1 MTLCETCKTEVPE
14 SQWFC
19 TTCGTGLPSSPE
31 KTGSGNKITP
41 SGLFGER
48 IIWNRKIPL
57 ITNPY
62 LVLQCI
68 FIPLGIAIV
77 FGGFLSLITGS
88 VDMLVL
94 FFIICAGLSLLMLFI
109 MLVLQLVT
117 GGGLDTEFLISNE
130 GVAHNA
136 GSTTRALNR
145 ASAGGSAMLGS
156 LAGTGAGLSA
166 ISQENTVLPWEDVR
180 YISVYRRTQSIVF
193 RSRYLISPVV
203 LYCSEENFL
212 PGSCNDKK
220 ICAAGCKKTPVISL
234 FYLFPLSDFTCYYS
248 TRP

>member
-14 SQWFC
+14 PQRFC
-19 TTCGTGLPSSPE
+19 TACGTALASLSGKAGAGNT
-31 KTGSGNKITP
+31 KTTAGRSGEFIT
-41 SGLFGER
+41 
-48 IIWNRKIPL
+48 WNRKIPL

-68 FIPLGIAIV
+68 FTPLGIAIV
-77 FGGFLSLITGS
+77 MGGFLSLVTGS
-88 VDMLVL
+88 VEMLVL
-94 FFIICAGLSLLMLFI
+94 FFMISTGLSVLMLLI

-117 GGGLDTEFLISNE
+117 SGGLDTEFLISNE

-145 ASAGGSAMLGS
+145 ASAGGSVVLGS

-180 YISVYRRTQSIVF
+180 YISVYRRTASIVF
-193 RSRYLISPVV
+193 RSRYLIGPVV
-203 LYCSEENFL
+203 LYCSDENFL
-212 PGSCNDKK
+212 PVLAMVKK
-220 ICAAGCKKTPVISL
+220 YAPKVAKNNL
-234 FYLFPLSDFTCYYS
+234 
-248 TRP
+248 

>member
-14 SQWFC
+14 PQRFC
-19 TTCGTGLPSSPE
+19 TAYGTALAPSPE
-31 KTGSGNKITP
+31 NDGSGDTKLTAGT
-41 SGLFGER
+41 SGELV
-48 IIWNRKIPL
+48 IWNRKIPL

-68 FIPLGIAIV
+68 LIPLGIAIV
-77 FGGFLSLITGS
+77 MGGFLSLVTGS
-88 VDMLVL
+88 VEMLVL
-94 FFIICAGLSLLMLFI
+94 FFVISAGLSVLMILI

-117 GGGLDTEFLISNE
+117 GGGLDTEFLISNK

-145 ASAGGSAMLGS
+145 ASAGGSAVLGS

-180 YISVYRRTQSIVF
+180 YISVYPRTQSIVF
-193 RSRYLISPVV
+193 RSRYLIGPVV

-212 PGSCNDKK
+212 PVLAMVKK
-220 ICAAGCKKTPVISL
+220 YAPQVAKNNL
-234 FYLFPLSDFTCYYS
+234 
-248 TRP
+248 

>member
-1 MTLCETCKTEVPE
+1 MMLCDTCKTEVPE
-14 SQWFC
+14 SQRFC
-19 TTCGTGLPSSPE
+19 TVCGTALPSFPE
-31 KTGSGNKITP
+31 KDGLGDKITTP
-41 SGLFGER
+41 GSSGECIL
-48 IIWNRKIPL
+48 WNRKIPL

-68 FIPLGIAIV
+68 FIPLGIALV

-88 VDMLVL
+88 IEMLIL
-94 FFIICAGLSLLMLFI
+94 FFIICAGFSLLMLLI

-145 ASAGGSAMLGS
+145 VSAGGSTVLGS

-166 ISQENTVLPWEDVR
+166 ISQENLVLPWEDVR

-193 RSRYLISPVV
+193 RSRYLIGPVV

-212 PGSCNDKK
+212 PVLAMTKK
-220 ICAAGCKKTPVISL
+220 YAPQVAKKHL
-234 FYLFPLSDFTCYYS
+234 
-248 TRP
+248 

>member
-14 SQWFC
+14 SQRFC

-41 SGLFGER
+41 SGLLGER

-88 VDMLVL
+88 FDMLVL
-94 FFIICAGLSLLMLFI
+94 FFIICAGLSLLMLII

-117 GGGLDTEFLISNE
+117 SGGLDTEFLISNE

-136 GSTTRALNR
+136 GNTTRALNR

-166 ISQENTVLPWEDVR
+166 ISQENTVLPWEEVR

-212 PGSCNDKK
+212 PVLTMVKK
-220 ICAAGCKKTPVISL
+220 YAPQAAKNHL
-234 FYLFPLSDFTCYYS
+234 
-248 TRP
+248 

>member
-14 SQWFC
+14 PRRFC
-19 TTCGTGLPSSPE
+19 TACGTALASSSE
-31 KTGSGNKITP
+31 NAGSGDTKTTAGTSGELIT
-41 SGLFGER
+41 
-48 IIWNRKIPL
+48 WNRKIPL

-77 FGGFLSLITGS
+77 MGGFLSLVTGS
-88 VDMLVL
+88 IEMLVL
-94 FFIICAGLSLLMLFI
+94 FFMISAGLSVLMLLI

-117 GGGLDTEFLISNE
+117 GGGLDTEFLISTE

-145 ASAGGSAMLGS
+145 VSAGGSAVLGS

-180 YISVYRRTQSIVF
+180 YISVYPRTQSIVF

-212 PGSCNDKK
+212 PVLKMVKRYAPQVAKNN
-220 ICAAGCKKTPVISL
+220 L
-234 FYLFPLSDFTCYYS
+234 
-248 TRP
+248 

>member
-14 SQWFC
+14 SQRFC
-19 TTCGTGLPSSPE
+19 TACGTALPSLPE
-31 KTGSGNKITP
+31 IAGSGDKKIP
-41 SGLFGER
+41 SGIYGER
-48 IIWNRKIPL
+48 IIWNKKIPL

-68 FIPLGIAIV
+68 FIPLGIALVI
-77 FGGFLSLITGS
+77 GGFLSLITGTI
-88 VDMLVL
+88 DMLVL
-94 FFIICAGLSLLMLFI
+94 FFIICAGLSLLMLLI

-117 GGGLDTEFLISNE
+117 GGGLDTEFLISSE

-145 ASAGGSAMLGS
+145 VSAGGSAMLGS

-166 ISQENTVLPWEDVR
+166 LSQENTVLPWDDVR

-212 PGSCNDKK
+212 PVLAMIKK
-220 ICAAGCKKTPVISL
+220 YAPQVAKNHL
-234 FYLFPLSDFTCYYS
+234 
-248 TRP
+248 

>member
-1 MTLCETCKTEVPE
+1 MMLCETCKTEVLE
-14 SQWFC
+14 SQRFC
-19 TTCGTGLPSSPE
+19 TACGTARPSFPE
-31 KTGSGNKITP
+31 KAGSGNKIAM
-41 SGLFGER
+41 SGSSGEC

-88 VDMLVL
+88 VEMLIL
-94 FFIICAGLSLLMLFI
+94 FFIICAGFSLLMLLI

-136 GSTTRALNR
+136 GSATRALNR
-145 ASAGGSAMLGS
+145 VSAGGSAVLGS

-193 RSRYLISPVV
+193 RSRYLIGPVV
-203 LYCSEENFL
+203 LYCSKENFL
-212 PGSCNDKK
+212 PVLAMIKK
-220 ICAAGCKKTPVISL
+220 YAPQVA
-234 FYLFPLSDFTCYYS
+234 
-248 TRP
+248 